1 MQHKTDIWFGINIH
15 KKNVDEDN
23 VDRIYFFKSKKE
35 SNAFLMG
42 VKECFGY
49 TDLKIKTESEVK
61 KNV

>member
-49 TDLKIKTESEVK
+49 TDLKIKR
-61 KNV
+61 